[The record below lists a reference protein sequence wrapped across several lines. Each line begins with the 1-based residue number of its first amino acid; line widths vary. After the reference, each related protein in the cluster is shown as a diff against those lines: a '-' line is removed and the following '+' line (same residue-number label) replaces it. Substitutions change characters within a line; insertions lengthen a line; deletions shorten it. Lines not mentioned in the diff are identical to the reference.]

1 MKLNEVNWL
10 NLLFVVITHLIV
22 IIGLP
27 LYLINNS
34 PSSIL
39 WWGLLILF
47 LLTGLGITMGYHRLY
62 AHKAYTPSNKI
73 VEGVIIFMGT
83 LVTQGSIMQWSF
95 DHRRHHAF
103 VDTDRDPYDIKKG
116 FWHAHWFWMFKKK
129 ETVKFK
135 EVPDLAENKLVM
147 FQHNHFGLLT
157 LSTNL
162 IVFLIFGYITKDY
175 LGSFLIIWMLRT
187 VLLHEA
193 TWCINSLAHYYG
205 SKHYMREV
213 SAVDNWIVSLF
224 TLGEGYHN
232 YHHAFAVDYRNGIE
246 WYNFDPGKW
255 VIWTLS
261 KMGLVKDK
269 IKMSNNTI
277 MRRLI
282 REDIKLMNEE
292 VSQSKRKDAKKIKNK
307 IKSLSTSMYKLISKM
322 EDAEKTHNINT
333 STRASEEFKILKKEW
348 IKLSKELEH

>member
-1 MKLNEVNWL
+1 MKLKEVNWL
-10 NLLFVVITHLIV
+10 NLSFVVITHLIV

-27 LYLINNS
+27 LYLIYNS

-39 WWGLLILF
+39 WWGLLGLF
-47 LLTGLGITMGYHRLY
+47 LFSGLGITMGYHRLY
-62 AHKAYTPSNKI
+62 AHKSYTPSNKI
-73 VEGVIIFMGT
+73 VEGLIVFMGT
-83 LVTQGSIMQWSF
+83 LATQGTILQWSF
-95 DHRRHHAF
+95 DHRRHHAY
-103 VDTDRDPYDIKKG
+103 VDTEKDPYDIKKG

-129 ETVKFK
+129 DTVNFK
-135 EVPDLAENKLVM
+135 EVPDLSKNKLLM
-147 FQHNHFGLLT
+147 FQHKHYLLCI
-157 LSTNL
+157 LVANL
-162 IVFLIFGYITKDY
+162 IPFLIFGYLTNDY
-175 LGSFLIIWMLRT
+175 LGSFLIVWMLRL

-205 SKHYMREV
+205 SKYYLREV

-232 YHHAFAVDYRNGIE
+232 YHHAFASDYRNGIK

-261 KMGLVKDK
+261 KIELVKDK
-269 IKMSNNTI
+269 TKMSNNTI

-282 REDIKLMNEE
+282 REDVKLMDEE
-292 VSQSKRKDAKKIKNK
+292 ISINKRKDAEEIKNK
-307 IKSLSTSMYKLISKM
+307 IKLLSTSLYKRLGEM
-322 EDAEKTHNINT
+322 N
-333 STRASEEFKILKKEW
+333 EFKKTNQSDNYTKASKEFEILKKEW